1 MKRTHRIRQDIS
13 DLPDWM
19 KKKKCPNKGRYLSGH
34 RILPPAIRKDMTI
47 EQLIDCTFLAYNSA
61 RLKEGC
67 RLFTE
72 KMLEDDVTVGMSLAG
87 ALTPAGLGASAVVPL
102 IEAGFVD
109 WIVATGANLY
119 HDLHFAFNLPL
130 FVGTHMVDDADLRKN
145 DVVRIY
151 DIFLG
156 YTDCLMQTDKI
167 LRSILVQPEF
177 QKEMGTAE
185 FYNLL
190 GRYAN
195 EFEKQNNLSGVS
207 IVAAAYRAGVPL
219 FTSSPGDSTIGMNI
233 AGLEIEGNKLKI
245 NPSIDVNETT
255 AIVLDAKRSGGK
267 SAAFLVGGG
276 SPKNFLLQTEP
287 QIQEILL
294 IREVGH
300 DYFFQ
305 ITDARPDTGGLS
317 GATPHEA
324 VSWGKVD
331 PNMLPDA
338 IVCYLDSTVALPLI
352 THYALAKHK
361 PRKLKKLYYRRE
373 ELMEKLVREYFAH
386 NPKKTAGNID
396 MLYKFLKKKPD

>member
-1 MKRTHRIRQDIS
+1 MKRTHRIRENLN

-19 KKKKCPNKGRYLSGH
+19 RKKKCPHKDRYLSGR
-34 RILPPAIRKDMTI
+34 RILPGKITGKQTVEELI
-47 EQLIDCTFLAYNSA
+47 ENAFLAYNAA
-61 RLKEGC
+61 RLREGC

-72 KMLEDDVTVGMSLAG
+72 KMLADDVTVGMSLAG
-87 ALTPAGLGASAVVPL
+87 ALTPAGLGASTVVPL
-102 IEAGFVD
+102 IESGFVD

-130 FVGTHMVDDADLRKN
+130 HVGSHMVDDADLRKN
-145 DVVRIY
+145 GVVRIY
-151 DIFLG
+151 DIFLD
-156 YTDCLMQTDKI
+156 YTDCLMQTDSI
-167 LRSILVQPEF
+167 LKAILVQPEF

-185 FYNLL
+185 FYYLL
-190 GRYAN
+190 GKYAN
-195 EFEKQNNLSGVS
+195 EFEKQNKLPGVS

-245 NPSIDVNETT
+245 NPTIDVNETT
-255 AIVLDAKRSGGK
+255 AIVLSAKRSGGR

-287 QIQEILL
+287 QIQEVLL

-361 PRKLKKLYYRRE
+361 PRKLKKLYFKRE
-373 ELMEKLVREYFAH
+373 EMLNKLVREYFAH
-386 NPKKTAGNID
+386 NPDKIAGNPDEIKK
-396 MLYKFLKKKPD
+396 YLKL